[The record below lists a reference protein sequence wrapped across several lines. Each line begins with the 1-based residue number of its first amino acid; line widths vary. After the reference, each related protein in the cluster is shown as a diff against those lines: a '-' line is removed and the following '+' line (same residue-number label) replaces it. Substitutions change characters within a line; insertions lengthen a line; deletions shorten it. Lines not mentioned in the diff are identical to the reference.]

1 MCIRDSVKLARR
13 DKVLFVPAA
22 DNRVRRYQTNDL
34 KHLGDFTLDD
44 WAVSVAISPD
54 GKHFAAGGFN
64 GQVRI
69 WTLEDGK
76 ERNTFTAIP
85 GLE

>member
-1 MCIRDSVKLARR
+1 M
-13 DKVLFVPAA
+13 LFVPAA

-34 KHLGDFTLDD
+34 KHLGDFALSRLGRKRGFRPTANLAASSSPNLD
-44 WAVSVAISPD
+44 
-54 GKHFAAGGFN
+54 F
-64 GQVRI
+64 
-69 WTLEDGK
+69 EDD